1 MKRLF
6 YTFSCTLLC
15 TFCGPYV
22 NEASA
27 QSKEAELRST
37 THQERAERRAERL
50 AEYEKFIDSLVLS
63 HIFEFNPQSV
73 QLQPAG
79 PLKLL
84 MNANYTLT
92 IWRGSLDICL
102 PYYIGVVPPY
112 RFVLLNTGSPTL
124 RNYITEQ
131 TEHGWKVS
139 FNAALYADSDYSF
152 ILDIDPHGNAN
163 LTINNPWYNPVQYMG
178 TITQIY

>member
-1 MKRLF
+1 M
-6 YTFSCTLLC
+6 
-15 TFCGPYV
+15 
-22 NEASA
+22 
-27 QSKEAELRST
+27 
-37 THQERAERRAERL
+37 
-50 AEYEKFIDSLVLS
+50 
-63 HIFEFNPQSV
+63 
-73 QLQPAG
+73 
-79 PLKLL
+79 
-84 MNANYTLT
+84 
-92 IWRGSLDICL
+92 DICL
-102 PYYIGVVPPY
+102 PYYRGVVPPY